1 MIAFVCVG
9 LVFGLCALSPM
20 FVSGIPDDVLAKD

>member
-9 LVFGLCALSPM
+9 LVFGLCALTPLLT
-20 FVSGIPDDVLAKD
+20 SGIPEDVLAKD